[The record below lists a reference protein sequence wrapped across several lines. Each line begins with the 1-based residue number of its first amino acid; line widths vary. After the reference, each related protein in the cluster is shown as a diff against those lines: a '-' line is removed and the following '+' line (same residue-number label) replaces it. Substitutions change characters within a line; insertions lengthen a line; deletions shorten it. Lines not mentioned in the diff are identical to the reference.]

1 MKKYFLIASAAAML
15 MACGAK
21 QSQNNGNNAD
31 SANVICKDTLKHVA
45 VPIQTVNYD
54 LAFYGLKGD
63 VKKMN
68 KIEFDQNG
76 KITLIDGKNLFELET
91 PQRSYNE
98 ETGEFTDVE
107 KWTRDDKGRII
118 SQRAIEYEQIY
129 VWKGSQIVRDTVY
142 CEGQIFLTNY
152 EYDKDGNRVKCTTVM
167 CEDNGEF
174 KFEPSDFLEFTYK
187 DFDSHN
193 NWTKCITKR
202 TDQVTKEVSEEELT
216 RKIEYWK

>member
-1 MKKYFLIASAAAML
+1 MKKYFLTVSAAVML

-21 QSQNNGNNAD
+21 QSQN
-31 SANVICKDTLKHVA
+31 VA
-45 VPIQTVNYD
+45 YD

-63 VKKMN
+63 VKKMD

-76 KITLIDGKNLFELET
+76 KITLVDGKNLFELET

-129 VWKGSQIVRDTVY
+129 VWEGSQIVRDTTY

-152 EYDKDGNRVKCTTVM
+152 EYDKDGNRVKNTTIM
-167 CEDNGEF
+167 CQDNG
-174 KFEPSDFLEFTYK
+174 KFEFEPCNVIEFTYK
-187 DFDSHN
+187 EFDSHN
-193 NWTKCITKR
+193 NWTKCTVKNK
-202 TDQVTKEVSEEELT
+202 DAVTGEATEEELS